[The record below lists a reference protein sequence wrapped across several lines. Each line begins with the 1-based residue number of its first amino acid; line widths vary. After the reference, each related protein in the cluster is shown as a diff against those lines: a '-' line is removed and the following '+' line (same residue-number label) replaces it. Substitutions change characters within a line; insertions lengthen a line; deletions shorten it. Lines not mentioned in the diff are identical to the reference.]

1 MKEESLA
8 QIELE
13 MAVLSRRIASVSR
26 SKREENLVRAAYLL
40 LFQISAHGPE
50 GVKGLAEEL
59 QLDIST
65 VSRQAAS
72 LDQKGYIKKVPHP
85 KDKRSYLYEITDDGQ
100 REMVE
105 YQKIRRE
112 KVDELLFDWEEEERE
127 QFGRLLKKFNE
138 SVKVYWSG
146 DE

>member
-1 MKEESLA
+1 MSEESLS

-26 SKREENLVRAAYLL
+26 NKREENLVRAAYLL
-40 LFQISAHGPE
+40 LFQISTHGPA

-72 LDQKGYIKKVPHP
+72 LDQKGYIKKVPLP
-85 KDKRSYLYEITDDGQ
+85 QDKRSYLYEITEEGK
-100 REMVE
+100 REMTE
-105 YQKIRRE
+105 YQQIRRE
-112 KVDELLFDWEEEERE
+112 KVNELLNGWTEEERA
-127 QFGRLLKKFNE
+127 QFGVLLKKFND
-138 SVKVYWSG
+138 SVKVYWSKG
-146 DE
+146 D

>member
-1 MKEESLA
+1 MKEKSLA

-13 MAVLSRRIASVSR
+13 MAVLSRRIASVAR

-40 LFQISAHGPE
+40 LYQISTHGPA

-72 LDQKGYIKKVPHP
+72 LDQKGYVKKTPLAQ
-85 KDKRSYLYEITDDGQ
+85 DKRSYLYEITEEGQ
-100 REMVE
+100 REMTE
-105 YQKIRRE
+105 YQKVRRE
-112 KVDELLFDWEEEERE
+112 KVDELLVDWTEEERE
-127 QFGRLLKKFNE
+127 QFGVLLKKFNE
-138 SVKVYWSG
+138 SVKVYWSSE
-146 DE
+146 D